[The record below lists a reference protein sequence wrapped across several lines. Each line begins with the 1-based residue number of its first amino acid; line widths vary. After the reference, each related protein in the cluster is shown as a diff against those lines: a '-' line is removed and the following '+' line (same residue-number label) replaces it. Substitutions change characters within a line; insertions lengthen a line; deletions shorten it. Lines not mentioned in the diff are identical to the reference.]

1 MIVLSNMK
9 WTFAFLLSCA
19 ALAAADLASVRTVY
33 ILPMASGLDQYLASR
48 LARNGAL
55 QVVTD
60 PKRADA
66 VLADRIG
73 PQFESRMDDL
83 FPPEKPAQ
91 PEKDA
96 KAAKKEE
103 EENTPPALAETA
115 NKLAPIGSMSMTSRG
130 KGNVFL
136 VGARSRDVLW
146 SVYDRSFGGGSKELD
161 RTASRIVAHL
171 NKAMPKKEAKKEA
184 PAPK

>member
-19 ALAAADLASVRTVY
+19 ALAAADFASVRTVY
-33 ILPMASGLDQYLASR
+33 ILPMASGLDQYLASQ
-48 LARNGAL
+48 LARKGAL

-83 FPPEKPAQ
+83 FPPEKPAM

-96 KAAKKEE
+96 KAAKKDEGSKDEE
-103 EENTPPALAETA
+103 GALPVLADTA
-115 NKLAPIGSMSMTSRG
+115 NKAAPVGGMSVTGRG

-136 VGARSRDVLW
+136 VAAQSREVLW
-146 SVYDRSFGGGSKELD
+146 SVYDKASDNSSKELD
-161 RTASRIVAHL
+161 RTAGRIVVRL
-171 NKAMPKKEAKKEA
+171 NKAMPKKEAHKAK
-184 PAPK
+184 